1 MFANEIFESKI
12 KEADLYRTQGLYKQ
26 SKKIYKDLLSLI
38 EKDCSL
44 QENLPLVQVIN
55 HKMKAVDN
63 DLKEVEEATDTPELS
78 EDTQKLI
85 SNLFSFSKN
94 RDVAAIEAAV
104 ALAKFG
110 QYDKAL
116 AEFQRLINDGILPMM
131 VARNMLRCQLTLSS
145 QDTAI
150 NQLKKWASDNV
161 FSNTELNHLG
171 EFLENLLNAEGI
183 KFDRSTIMERSI
195 EKEPADEKRQNIFD
209 IYSIRLRMDDGP
221 MWGEVLDFDVT
232 FQVGNTMSL
241 IIKDKDKK
249 LADSFKPGIKLPKI
263 QCFSPISLLN
273 CSGTVSDKTK
283 ITSGPKKGDH
293 SLDIV
298 IEE

>member
-26 SKKIYKDLLSLI
+26 SQKIYKDLLSMI
-38 EKDCSL
+38 EKDDSP
-44 QENLPLVQVIN
+44 QENVSFVQVIN
-55 HKMKAVDN
+55 QKIKAVDH
-63 DLKEVEEATDTPELS
+63 DLKEVDEATNTPELS

-94 RDVAAIEAAV
+94 RHVAAIEGAV

-116 AEFQRLINDGILPMM
+116 AEFQRLINNGILPMM

-145 QDTAI
+145 PDTAI
-150 NQLKKWASDNV
+150 DQLKKWTSNNI

-171 EFLENLLNAEGI
+171 EFLENLLTAEGI
-183 KFDRSTIMERSI
+183 KFDYSTIMERST
-195 EKEPADEKRQNIFD
+195 EKEPIEGKMEEIFD
-209 IYSIRLRMDDGP
+209 IYSVRVRMDDGP
-221 MWGEVLDFDVT
+221 MWGEVMDFDVT
-232 FQVGNTMSL
+232 FQIGNTVSL
-241 IIKDKDKK
+241 IIKDRDKK
-249 LADSFKPGIKLPKI
+249 IADSLIPGIKLPKI

-273 CSGTVSDKTK
+273 CSGTVSNKSK
-283 ITSGPKKGDH
+283 ITSGPKRGSH
-293 SLDIV
+293 SLDIL